1 MEKHIQRFRRTKKA
15 HPNGQTST
23 TPVILHQPPSIT
35 TTTAPPSLPSLST
48 TISSTTSPSIPS
60 VPTHPPP
67 RAPGTP
73 PPTTNNT
80 LLPLP
85 QISTKPPRKLSP
97 FRSFHLR
104 PSSHKRARDSPPASL
119 PHSPTAGQQQQS
131 VENSSSSRPRT
142 AHPSG
147 VSRTLISRGLGG
159 GGGDDG
165 GGLTR
170 RVSADG
176 VRGGEDGGQAT
187 GERGRR
193 EGGKRMPRFLEMG
206 DKDIQ
211 EKFNDLVWQE
221 RNRLAQASSNP
232 SPSFRW
238 AKVSGPHLRVL
249 DRYMNIQPWQNNRV
263 RLRVPEGRVD
273 YINASPI
280 VLYPTKRV
288 KANGALQPGEGKKEN
303 VDEEEEG
310 EVHRYIAMQGP
321 KQNSTGHVWRMVYE
335 QLESPG
341 VIVMLTETHEAGM
354 EKCFQYFPREVGE
367 TMVIKG
373 EDFGDGFG
381 GTVTCEGIE
390 ETPAGEAIELRRLV
404 MRVRR
409 RKNGLGEK
417 KVGAAIEGIESREKT
432 PEEKGKRGA
441 LDMPRDSLES
451 GEMEVEVALD
461 DDKMKSPTA
470 DIREGMRNLG
480 GEFEFGSINNDTAT
494 PPPQPQEADAKE
506 EDSDVDERTVSHFLF
521 KKWPDFGVPAL
532 EDLESFF
539 TLMRLSREKNANPS
553 NPRVVHCSAGVG
565 RSGTFIA
572 LEHLVSEL
580 KRGLLEDWDEQTTT
594 LPSPDKT
601 DDGGGEMVLDNS
613 GGSEEHDESSGLDG
627 TGGEDGGEDLIF
639 NTVNALR
646 EQRRTMVQA
655 DAQYLFIYQVLRKLW
670 LEKYG
675 GGGGDAVAA
684 SAIGREGS
692 GEPAAKRL
700 EVDPFVG

>member
-15 HPNGQTST
+15 HPHGQTST
-23 TPVILHQPPSIT
+23 TPVILQQRPTIT
-35 TTTAPPSLPSLST
+35 TTTAHAPSLPSLPSLST
-48 TISSTTSPSIPS
+48 TTSTSSTTSPSIPP

-73 PPTTNNT
+73 PPTTNT

-85 QISTKPPRKLSP
+85 QLSTKPPRKLSP

-119 PHSPTAGQQQQS
+119 PHSPTAAQQQS
-131 VENSSSSRPRT
+131 VESSSSRPRT

-147 VSRTLISRGLGG
+147 VSRTLIGRG
-159 GGGDDG
+159 DG
-165 GGLTR
+165 GLVGAS

-176 VRGGEDGGQAT
+176 VGAGGDGGQAK

-211 EKFNDLVWQE
+211 EKFNDLIWQE

-280 VLYPTKRV
+280 VLYPTKRHRAV
-288 KANGALQPGEGKKEN
+288 RPGTEAGGEGKKQDGEK
-303 VDEEEEG
+303 EEGEEG

-354 EKCFQYFPREVGE
+354 EKCFQYFPCEVGE
-367 TMVIKG
+367 TMVIRG

-417 KVGAAIEGIESREKT
+417 KGGAAIEGSESREKT
-432 PEEKGKRGA
+432 PEGKGRRGA

-451 GEMEVEVALD
+451 GEMEVEVGLD

-480 GEFEFGSINNDTAT
+480 GEFDFGSMNNNTAT
-494 PPPQPQEADAKE
+494 PPPQPQEPAT
-506 EDSDVDERTVSHFLF
+506 EDEVVDERTVYHLLF
-521 KKWPDFGVPAL
+521 KNWPDFGVPAL

-572 LEHLVSEL
+572 LEHLVREL
-580 KRGLLEDWDEQTTT
+580 ERGVLEDWDERQAG
-594 LPSPDKT
+594 LPSPNET
-601 DDGGGEMVLDNS
+601 DGGGGEEMAVD
-613 GGSEEHDESSGLDG
+613 GGEGDDHDESSGLDG
-627 TGGEDGGEDLIF
+627 TDAGDDLIF

-655 DAQYLFIYQVLRKLW
+655 DAQYSFIYQVLRKLW

-675 GGGGDAVAA
+675 GGGGGDGGAAAA
-684 SAIGREGS
+684 SGREGS